1 MCLSQVK
8 DITSKLIC
16 PPAMRLGSSTR
27 GAKDVL
33 KHSFFNKIN
42 WQQLEAKKLEMAF
55 VPTISNPLDR
65 SNFDELEEDDEDPAL
80 KWKEFIDPEHE
91 GMWASE
97 FGPLESRT

>member
-1 MCLSQVK
+1 MVDCAPQV
-8 DITSKLIC
+8 IGRPLAPSASEQTE
-16 PPAMRLGSSTR
+16 
-27 GAKDVL
+27 
-33 KHSFFNKIN
+33 
-42 WQQLEAKKLEMAF
+42 QLEAKKLEMPF

-65 SNFDELEEDDEDPAL
+65 SKFDELEEDDEGPAL